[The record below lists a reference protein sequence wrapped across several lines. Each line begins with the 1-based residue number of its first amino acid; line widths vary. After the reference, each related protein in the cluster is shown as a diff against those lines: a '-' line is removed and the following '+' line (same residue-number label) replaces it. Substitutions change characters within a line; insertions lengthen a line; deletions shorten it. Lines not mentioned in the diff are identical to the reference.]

1 MGCGEPDPCDVSTQD
16 GRHIGGTQRN
26 VGMELL
32 QDGGERE
39 EEEERGR
46 SLKQDASVSVRE
58 KVFRTLVL
66 QLPVEVE
73 EASEVPKVAPPSCG
87 R

>member
-46 SLKQDASVSVRE
+46 SLKQDASVY
-58 KVFRTLVL
+58 F
-66 QLPVEVE
+66 
-73 EASEVPKVAPPSCG
+73 SERSFCSFLLRWKKRPRC
-87 R
+87 RR